1 MAVVLGV
8 WTKKIDCLTTINL
21 VNLKSNTMKN
31 TPQRYEICVVQH
43 NFQAKNCISLTL
55 FNPYA
60 HNMFHHVNGSWQL
73 RQNLA
78 VKNCLRVICYVN
90 LQPNYK
96 LTIE

>member
-8 WTKKIDCLTTINL
+8 WAKKIDCLTTINL

-43 NFQAKNCISLTL
+43 NFQAKKRIILTL
-55 FNPYA
+55 FNPNA
-60 HNMFHHVNGSWQL
+60 NNVFHHVNGYRQFM
-73 RQNLA
+73 QNLA
-78 VKNCLRVICYVN
+78 VKNCLRVMCYVN

>member
-1 MAVVLGV
+1 MNFVL
-8 WTKKIDCLTTINL
+8 
-21 VNLKSNTMKN
+21 SNIISK
-31 TPQRYEICVVQH
+31 Q
-43 NFQAKNCISLTL
+43 KNCICLTL
-55 FNPYA
+55 FNPYT